1 MLRST
6 ALFYI
11 TTIYV
16 ELHITDTPIVNAV
29 RKICCQPFDAVIR
42 SKLCSLCQQSLRP
55 NWHFMGRPI
64 KLITPHDSYLSLGST
79 DVQRQLTYKALFE
92 QKIPDYTIT
101 EIRNALNKAWVL
113 GNDRFMKQI
122 EKQTGQRVKPM
133 QRGGDRKSKE
143 YKSINT

>member
-113 GNDRFMKQI
+113 GEDRFKQQI
-122 EKQTGQRVKPM
+122 EEQLGMSISKAKH
-133 QRGGDRKSKE
+133 GGDRKSFSYRSK
-143 YKSINT
+143 K